1 MIKQPPRINVKQE
14 EADGVYSN
22 LVLIAFSRDEFV
34 LDFAR
39 IMPGIKTASLKSRV
53 IMSPHKAKAFVKALQ
68 DRIEAYEKK
77 HGGLEASEMQ
87 SQMGFQNPQAE
98 REDGD

>member
-39 IMPGIKTASLKSRV
+39 MMPGIKTASVKSRV

-68 DRIEAYEKK
+68 HRIEAYEKK

-98 REDGD
+98 REEGD

>member
-39 IMPGIKTASLKSRV
+39 MMPGIKTASLKSRV

>member
-87 SQMGFQNPQAE
+87 SQMGFQNPQSE

>member
-39 IMPGIKTASLKSRV
+39 MMPGIKTASLKSRV

-87 SQMGFQNPQAE
+87 AQMGFQNPPAD
-98 REDGD
+98 REDAD